1 MINSMPT
8 IRFGCSVGLVAV
20 VLLTVSCNLP
30 FAPDAVSRV
39 TISTPTPS
47 SGSVIPIT
55 PIGIQS
61 FIQRGSGVFSVPMTV
76 ESDRE
81 VDWAVLRV
89 YLFHGNGAM
98 DWCGHNLPDA
108 PTWGPFEK
116 GEKVS
121 VTISGWQLS
130 GPCEV
135 TSIRAWLHTRNSG
148 SNLPPT
154 PSETVASGTLDVRY
168 SFR

>member
-1 MINSMPT
+1 MPT
-8 IRFGCSVGLVAV
+8 IRFGLSVGVVAMA
-20 VLLTVSCNLP
+20 LLTVACNLP
-30 FAPDAVSRV
+30 FLPDPVSRI
-39 TISTPTPS
+39 TISTPTPP

-55 PIGIQS
+55 PSGIQS

-89 YLFHGNGAM
+89 YLFRGDGPN

-108 PTWGPFEK
+108 PAWGPFEK

-121 VTISGWQLS
+121 VTISGWQFS

-135 TSIRAWLHTRNSG
+135 TSIRAWLHTRNNG

-154 PSETVASGTLDVRY
+154 ESETVASGTLDVRY

>member
-1 MINSMPT
+1 MPT
-8 IRFGCSVGLVAV
+8 IRLRIAVGVVAAAF
-20 VLLTVSCNLP
+20 LTVACKFP
-30 FAPDAVSRV
+30 FSPDPVSRI

-47 SGSVIPIT
+47 PGSVISIT

-61 FIQRGSGVFSVPMTV
+61 FIQRGSGAFSVPMTV

-81 VDWAVLRV
+81 VDWAILRV
-89 YLFHGNGAM
+89 YLYRGDGPN

-116 GEKVS
+116 GKKVS
-121 VTISGWQLS
+121 VTLSGWQFG

-135 TSIRAWLHTRNSG
+135 TSIRAWLHTRNNG

-154 PSETVASGTLDVRY
+154 ESETVASGSLEARY
-168 SFR
+168 SFK